1 MGIQALTVLLALA
14 SAVCFATNSVCQHH
28 DINRTMVGRGMR
40 LRTAVHLV
48 SQPVWL
54 FGSAA
59 GLTAVLLQ
67 ALALTVGPVS
77 LVEPLLVNA
86 LVFAL
91 PATALVR
98 RRRPQAVEWA
108 WAVAVLAGLVLF
120 LVAAN
125 PTSIGPGRV
134 RELIMVIATLM
145 LTVLIVVLAVLARR
159 RPRYRAALLG
169 AASGIG
175 YGIAGALGKYCLL
188 QLQSG
193 PLYVLAHWPV
203 WALPVVAVSS
213 VVITQTA
220 FRAGPLAASL
230 PPLTVL
236 QPLVAV
242 FLGVA
247 ALGETVSYSIS
258 AVTTEIFGGALLV
271 AATIGLARHTSASR

>member
-1 MGIQALTVLLALA
+1 MGVQALTVLVGLA

-28 DINRTMVGRGMR
+28 DVNRTMAGRGMR
-40 LRTAVHLV
+40 LRAIVHLA

-59 GLTAVLLQ
+59 GLTAVVLQ
-67 ALALTVGPVS
+67 GVALTVGPVS

-98 RRRPQAVEWA
+98 RRRPEAAEWA
-108 WAVAVLAGLVLF
+108 WAAAVLAGLVLF
-120 LVAAN
+120 LVSAN

-134 RELIMVIATLM
+134 RGTVMVVATL
-145 LTVLIVVLAVLARR
+145 VLVVLVVVLATLARR
-159 RPRYRAALLG
+159 RRRYRAALLG
-169 AASGIG
+169 AASGVG

-242 FLGVA
+242 LLGVI
-247 ALGETVSYSIS
+247 ALGETVSYSVS
-258 AVTTEIFGGALLV
+258 AVAGELLGGALLV